1 MSPIE
6 MPNTNDPRVRRTRAA
21 LQEALGALM
30 AEKSFPTIT
39 VLDLAAR
46 AGVNRVTFYAH
57 FRDKY
62 DLLEYGIRAS
72 FRDRLQARLSPGA
85 PFNPDNLA
93 LLIQIV
99 CDFLAEINRHC
110 PPPHAPF
117 EPLMEKQVKAELVE
131 VLQGWLS
138 ERPAKAGP
146 DLAAKVAS
154 WAIYGAAVQWTEQD
168 QRVSWKRFIHQVQ
181 PMILA
186 SLQAP
191 PASAA

>member
-1 MSPIE
+1 MSPIDR
-6 MPNTNDPRVRRTRAA
+6 PNAKDPRVRRTRQA
-21 LQEALGALM
+21 LQQALEALM
-30 AEKSFPTIT
+30 AEKSFAAIT
-39 VLDLAAR
+39 VHDIAER

-62 DLLEYGIRAS
+62 DLLEDAIRAT
-72 FRDRLQARLSPGA
+72 FRGRLQARLPPDA
-85 PFNPDNLA
+85 PFSPDNLA

-99 CDFLAEINRHC
+99 CDFLGEMSGHC
-110 PPPHAPF
+110 PPPHAQY

-131 VLQGWLS
+131 MLQAWLS
-138 ERPAKAGP
+138 DRPARAAP

-168 QRVSWKRFIHQVQ
+168 KRVSWKRFIHQVQ

-191 PASAA
+191 RI